1 MKDYI
6 IDIEIEKS
14 EILKR
19 YRTLLRACKLTLKKG
34 DKRMIRLAFDMAVE
48 SHKDMRRKS
57 GEPYIYHPIAV
68 AQIAAEEIGLGT
80 TSIVCALL
88 HDVVEDTD
96 ITLEDI
102 EHQFG
107 KKVAKI
113 IDGLT
118 KISGV
123 FDANSSLQA
132 ENFRKMLLTL
142 ADDVRVILI
151 KLADRLHNMRTME
164 FMPRDKQLKI
174 CSETVYLYAPLAHRL
189 GLYII
194 KSELEDLSMKYMEPE
209 TYKFIAQKLNEKK
222 AEREHFIKEFIG
234 PITKIL
240 SGQGLQAQV
249 LGRPKSIHSI
259 WSKMKK
265 KGIPF
270 EEVYDLF
277 AIRIILYCDPELEK
291 TESWKAYSIV
301 TDLYRP
307 NPDRLRDWI
316 SSPKANGYE
325 SLHTTVMGP
334 KGQWVEVQIR
344 SQRMN
349 EIAEK
354 GFAAHWKYK
363 ESSSDSGLDLWVSK
377 VRELLSNPE
386 ANALDFLD
394 DFKMNLFSDEIFI
407 FTPKGDLMQ
416 LPIEATALDFAF
428 EIHSDVGAK
437 CIGAKVNHKL
447 VPLSYKLQNGDQ
459 VEIIT
464 SVKQTPKDDWLNF
477 VVTAKA
483 KAKIKSSLKEEKRKI
498 AEDGKEIL
506 ERKLKSLKITYNT
519 DNIQKLSYYFKLQAT
534 QDLFYNVAKGLI
546 DIKDL
551 KEYVASEKVV
561 DQKPQLPT
569 DNENIQSMIKQVK
582 TKDSDILL
590 IGEDLQKIDY
600 KLSTC
605 CNPIPGDDV
614 FGFVTVSEGIKIHRT
629 NCPNATKLMSSF
641 GYRIIKAKWTS
652 QKQLAFL
659 TGLQITGIDEVGL
672 INNLTQ
678 IISNDFKVN
687 MRSITVDSDEGIFSG
702 SIMIYVND
710 TKHLEDLINKLKQV
724 KGITDITRFDSE
736 SEKINLKSAG

>member
-1 MKDYI
+1 MKDLV
-6 IDIEIEKS
+6 IDIEAEKN

-19 YRTLLRACKLTLKKG
+19 YRALLRASKSTLQKG
-34 DKRMIRLAFDMAVE
+34 DKRMIRKAFDMALE

-96 ITLEDI
+96 VTLDDI
-102 EHQFG
+102 EREFG
-107 KKVAKI
+107 KKVALI

-123 FDANSSLQA
+123 FDTNSSLQA

-164 FMPRDKQLKI
+164 YMPRDKQLKLS
-174 CSETVYLYAPLAHRL
+174 SETVYLYAPLAHRL
-189 GLYII
+189 GLYAI
-194 KSELEDLSMKYMEPE
+194 KSELEDLSMKYMERE
-209 TYKFIAQKLNEKK
+209 MYQLIKNKLNEKK
-222 AEREHFIKEFIG
+222 AEREKFIRDFIG
-234 PITKIL
+234 PLQKVL
-240 SGQGLQAQV
+240 EGQGLHADV
-249 LGRPKSIHSI
+249 FGRPKSIHSI
-259 WSKMKK
+259 WNKMKK
-265 KGIPF
+265 KAIPF

-277 AIRIILYCDPELEK
+277 AIRIILDSTPETEK
-291 TESWKAYSIV
+291 SECWKAYSIV

-334 KGQWVEVQIR
+334 RGQWVEVQIR
-344 SQRMN
+344 TKRMN

-363 ESSSDSGLDLWVSK
+363 ESSSDSGLDQWVQK
-377 VRELLSNPE
+377 VRDMLKNPE
-386 ANALDFLD
+386 SNALDFLD

-407 FTPKGDLMQ
+407 FTPKGALIQ
-416 LPIEATALDFAF
+416 LPQTATALDFAF
-428 EIHSDVGAK
+428 EIHTDVGAT

-464 SVKQTPKDDWLNF
+464 SSKQTPKEDWLNI

-483 KAKIKSSLKEEKRKI
+483 KAKIKSALKEEKRKI
-498 AEDGKEIL
+498 ADEGKEIL
-506 ERKLKSLKITYNT
+506 ERKMKSLKITYNS
-519 DNIQKLSYYFKLQAT
+519 DNIHKLSYYFKLPST
-534 QDLFYNVAKGLI
+534 QDLFFNVARGFI
-546 DIKDL
+546 DMKDL
-551 KEYVASEKVV
+551 REYQASEKTVEN
-561 DQKPQLPT
+561 KPQ
-569 DNENIQSMIKQVK
+569 DKIENDQVQSLLRNVK
-582 TKDSDILL
+582 AKDSDILL
-590 IGEDLQKIDY
+590 IGEDMQKIDY
-600 KLSTC
+600 KLANC

-614 FGFVTVSEGIKIHRT
+614 FGFITVSDGIKIHRT
-629 NCPNATKLMSSF
+629 NCPNAAKLMANY
-641 GYRIIKAKWTS
+641 GYRIVKARWTN
-652 QKQLAFL
+652 QQELAFL
-659 TGLQITGIDEVGL
+659 TGLRITGIDDVGL
-672 INNLTQ
+672 INKLTTV
-678 IISNDFKVN
+678 ISTDFKVN
-687 MRSITVDSDEGIFSG
+687 IRSITVDSDNGIFEG
-702 SIMIYVND
+702 SIMVYVND
-710 TKHLEDLINKLKQV
+710 TEHLDNLIKRLKTV
-724 KGITDITRFDSE
+724 KGITAVTRFDSAIE
-736 SEKINLKSAG
+736 IAS

>member
-1 MKDYI
+1 MKELV
-6 IDIEIEKS
+6 IDLEVEKT

-19 YRTLLRACKLTLKKG
+19 YRALLRASKSTLQKG
-34 DKRMIRLAFDMAVE
+34 DKRMIRKAFDMALE

-96 ITLEDI
+96 VTLDDI
-102 EHQFG
+102 EQEFG

-123 FDANSSLQA
+123 FDTNSSLQA

-164 FMPRDKQLKI
+164 FMPRDKQLKLS
-174 CSETVYLYAPLAHRL
+174 SETVYLYAPLAHRL
-189 GLYII
+189 GLYAI
-194 KSELEDLSMKYMEPE
+194 KSELEDLSMKYMERE
-209 TYKFIAQKLNEKK
+209 TYQFIKNKLNEKK
-222 AEREHFIKEFIG
+222 AEREKFIRDFIE
-234 PITKIL
+234 PVKK
-240 SGQGLQAQV
+240 V
-249 LGRPKSIHSI
+249 LASQDLEADLFGRPKSIHSI
-259 WSKMKK
+259 WNKMKK
-265 KGIPF
+265 KSIPF

-277 AIRIILYCDPELEK
+277 AIRVILDSTPENEK
-291 TESWKAYSIV
+291 ADCWKAYSIV

-334 KGQWVEVQIR
+334 RGQWVEVQIR
-344 SQRMN
+344 TKRMN

-363 ESSSDSGLDLWVSK
+363 EASTDSGLDLWVQK
-377 VRELLSNPE
+377 VRDMLKNPDS
-386 ANALDFLD
+386 NALEFLD

-407 FTPKGDLMQ
+407 FTPKGALIQ
-416 LPIEATALDFAF
+416 LPLNATALDFAF
-428 EIHSDVGAK
+428 EIHTDVGAS

-459 VEIIT
+459 VEVIT
-464 SVKQTPKDDWLNF
+464 SSKQVPKEDWLSF

-483 KAKIKSSLKEEKRKI
+483 KAKIKSALKEEKRKV

-506 ERKLKSLKITYNT
+506 ERKLKSLKITYNSE
-519 DNIQKLSYYFKLQAT
+519 NIHKLSYYFKLAST
-534 QDLFYNVAKGLI
+534 QDLFFNIAKGII
-546 DIKDL
+546 DMKDL
-551 KEYVASEKVV
+551 KEYQLSEKVIEN
-561 DQKPQLPT
+561 KPQDKIDSEQLQGLLR
-569 DNENIQSMIKQVK
+569 NIKA
-582 TKDSDILL
+582 KDSDMLL
-590 IGEDLQKIDY
+590 IGEDMQKIDY
-600 KLSTC
+600 KLANC

-614 FGFVTVSEGIKIHRT
+614 FGFVTVSDGIKIHRT
-629 NCPNATKLMSSF
+629 NCPNAAKLMANY
-641 GYRIIKAKWTS
+641 GYRIVKARWTN
-652 QKQLAFL
+652 QQELAFL
-659 TGLQITGIDEVGL
+659 TGLRIVGIDDVGL
-672 INNLTQ
+672 INKLTTV
-678 IISNDFKVN
+678 ISHDFKVN
-687 MRSITVDSDEGIFSG
+687 MRSITVDSDNGIFEG
-702 SIMIYVND
+702 SIMVYVND
-710 TKHLEDLINKLKQV
+710 TQHLDNLIKRLKTV
-724 KGITDITRFDSE
+724 NGVTDVTRFDAAV
-736 SEKINLKSAG
+736 EKAS

>member
-1 MKDYI
+1 MKTTLV
-6 IDIEIEKS
+6 IDLEAEKQ

-19 YRTLLRACKLTLKKG
+19 YRALLRASKSTLQKG
-34 DKRMIRLAFDMAVE
+34 DKKEIRKAFEMALE

-68 AQIAAEEIGLGT
+68 AQIAADEIGLGT

-96 ITLEDI
+96 ITLDDI
-102 EHQFG
+102 EREFG
-107 KKVAKI
+107 KKTAKI

-123 FDANSSLQA
+123 FDYNSSLQA

-151 KLADRLHNMRTME
+151 KLADRLHNMRTMD
-164 FMPRDKQLKI
+164 FMPRQKQLKI
-174 CSETVYLYAPLAHRL
+174 ASETIYLYAPLAHRL
-189 GLYII
+189 GLYAI
-194 KSELEDLSMKYMEPE
+194 KSELEDLSMKYLEPD
-209 TYKFIAQKLNEKK
+209 TYKYIATQLNEKK
-222 AEREHFIKEFIG
+222 AERNSFIRTFVD
-234 PITKIL
+234 PINEIL
-240 SGQGLQAQV
+240 EEQGLVASV
-249 LGRPKSIHSI
+249 YGRPKSIHSI
-259 WSKMKK
+259 WNKMKK
-265 KGIPF
+265 KNIPF

-277 AIRIILYCDPELEK
+277 AIRIILDSAPEKEK
-291 TESWKAYSIV
+291 ADCWKAYSIV

-307 NPDRLRDWI
+307 NPDRLRDWV
-316 SSPKANGYE
+316 SSPKGNGYE

-344 SQRMN
+344 TQRMN

-363 ESSSDSGLDLWVSK
+363 ESSNDNGLDQWIMK
-377 VRELLSNPE
+377 VREMLSNPE

-407 FTPKGDLMQ
+407 FTPKGALLQ
-416 LPIEATALDFAF
+416 LPLGATALDFAF
-428 EIHSDVGAK
+428 EIHTDVGAR

-464 SVKQTPKDDWLNF
+464 SGKQAPKEDWLNI

-483 KAKIKSSLKEEKRKI
+483 KSKIKSSLKEEKRKI
-498 AEDGKEIL
+498 AENGKETL

-519 DNIQKLSYYFKLQAT
+519 DNLNKLTYFFKLQST
-534 QDLFYNVAKGLI
+534 QDLFIGVANGKIEL
-546 DIKDL
+546 KDL
-551 KEYVASEKVV
+551 KEYLTSEKEV
-561 DQKPQLPT
+561 
-569 DNENIQSMIKQVK
+569 ENRGSDYKSNDGQHIEALLNKVK
-582 TKDSDILL
+582 GPESDILL

-600 KLSTC
+600 TLAVC

-614 FGFVTVSEGIKIHRT
+614 FGFVTVNEGIKIHRT
-629 NCPNATKLMSSF
+629 NCPNAAQLMANY
-641 GYRIIKAKWTS
+641 GYRIVKAKWNRQQELT
-652 QKQLAFL
+652 FL
-659 TGLQITGIDEVGL
+659 TGLHIVGIDDVGL
-672 INNLTQ
+672 INNITKV
-678 IISNDFKVN
+678 ISNDFKVN
-687 MRSITVDSDEGIFSG
+687 MRSITVDTNDGIFDG
-702 SIMIYVND
+702 SIKVFVND
-710 TKHLEDLINKLKQV
+710 KEHLDELILNLLEV
-724 KGITDITRFDSE
+724 KGVTGVTRFD
-736 SEKINLKSAG
+736 A

>member
-1 MKDYI
+1 MTHLV
-6 IDIEIEKS
+6 IDLEAEKS

-19 YRTLLRACKLTLKKG
+19 YRALLRACKETLQKG
-34 DKRMIRLAFDMAVE
+34 DKKMIRRAFELALE
-48 SHKDMRRKS
+48 SHQDMRRKS

-96 ITLEDI
+96 ITLEDV
-102 EHQFG
+102 EREFG

-123 FDANSSLQA
+123 FDYNSSLQA

-164 FMPRDKQLKI
+164 FMPREKQLKI
-174 CSETVYLYAPLAHRL
+174 ASETVYLYAPLAHRL
-189 GLYII
+189 GLYAM
-194 KSELEDLSMKYMEPE
+194 KSELEDLSMKYTETA
-209 TYKFIAQKLNEKK
+209 TYKYIAQRLNEKK
-222 AEREHFIKEFIG
+222 TEREKFIKEFID
-234 PITKIL
+234 PIQKIL
-240 SGQGLQAQV
+240 DEQGLVAKV
-249 LGRPKSIHSI
+249 YGRPKSINSI
-259 WSKMKK
+259 WNKMRKK
-265 KGIPF
+265 NIPF

-277 AIRIILYCDPELEK
+277 AIRIILDSQIEQEK
-291 TESWKAYSIV
+291 ADCWKAYSIV
-301 TDLYRP
+301 TDFYRP

-316 SSPKANGYE
+316 SSPKFNGYE

-344 SQRMN
+344 TERMN

-363 ESSSDSGLDLWVSK
+363 EAPNAESSGLDQWLQK
-377 VRELLSNPE
+377 VRELLNNPE
-386 ANALDFLD
+386 SNALDFLD

-407 FTPKGDLMQ
+407 FTPKGALMQ
-416 LPIEATALDFAF
+416 LPANATALDFAF
-428 EIHSDVGAK
+428 EIHSDLGAK

-447 VPLSYKLQNGDQ
+447 VPLSYQLQNGDQ

-464 SVKQTPKDDWLNF
+464 SNKQNPKEDWLNF
-477 VVTAKA
+477 VITAKA
-483 KAKIKSSLKEEKRKI
+483 KSKIKSSLKEEKRKI
-498 AEDGKEIL
+498 SDEGREIL
-506 ERKLKSLKITYNT
+506 DRKLKSLKIPSTIE
-519 DNIQKLSYYFKLQAT
+519 NINKITHFFKLHAS
-534 QDLFYNVAKGLI
+534 QDFLYQIAKGGI
-546 DIKDL
+546 DIGDL
-551 KEYVASEKVV
+551 KEYVNFEKNAGYKPFERTDPAEFVKKIKSEE
-561 DQKPQLPT
+561 DT
-569 DNENIQSMIKQVK
+569 
-582 TKDSDILL
+582 LL

-614 FGFVTVSEGIKIHRT
+614 FGFVTVGEGIKIHRT
-629 NCPNATKLMSSF
+629 SCPNATKLMSNF
-641 GYRIIKAKWTS
+641 GYRIVKARWNS

-659 TGLQITGIDEVGL
+659 TGLNITGIDDVGL
-672 INNLTQ
+672 INKITT

-687 MRSITVDSDEGIFSG
+687 MRSITVDSHEGIFDG
-702 SIMIYVND
+702 SIMVYVND
-710 TKHLEDLINKLKQV
+710 THHLNNLIAKLKQV
-724 KGITDITRFDSE
+724 NGVTDVRRFDSDLTV
-736 SEKINLKSAG
+736 EKA

>member
-1 MKDYI
+1 MNELV
-6 IDIEIEKS
+6 IDLEAEKK

-19 YRTLLRACKLTLKKG
+19 YRALLRACKPTMQKG
-34 DKRMIRLAFDMAVE
+34 DKKMIRRAFDMALE
-48 SHKDMRRKS
+48 SHQDMRRKS

-102 EHQFG
+102 EREFG
-107 KKVAKI
+107 KKTAKI

-118 KISGV
+118 KIAGV
-123 FDANSSLQA
+123 FDYNSSLQA

-151 KLADRLHNMRTME
+151 KLADRLHNMRTMD

-174 CSETVYLYAPLAHRL
+174 SSETVYLYAPLAHRL
-189 GLYII
+189 GLYIV
-194 KSELEDLSMKYMEPE
+194 KSELEDLSMKYMEPD
-209 TYKFIAQKLNEKK
+209 TYRSIARQLNEKRI
-222 AEREHFIKEFIG
+222 ERENFIKDFIE
-234 PITKIL
+234 PIHEIL
-240 SGQGLQAQV
+240 HEQDLNAD
-249 LGRPKSIHSI
+249 LYGRPKSINSI
-259 WSKMKK
+259 WNKIRKK
-265 KGIPF
+265 NIPF
-270 EEVYDLF
+270 AEVYDLF
-277 AIRIILYCDPELEK
+277 AVRIILDSKPENEK
-291 TESWKAYSIV
+291 SDCWKAYSIV

-334 KGQWVEVQIR
+334 RGQWVEVQIR
-344 SQRMN
+344 TRRMN

-363 ESSSDSGLDLWVSK
+363 ESTADSGLDQWIQK
-377 VRELLSNPE
+377 IRELLNNPE

-407 FTPKGDLMQ
+407 FTPKGALIQ
-416 LPIEATALDFAF
+416 LPINATALDFAF
-428 EIHSDVGAK
+428 EIHTDIGAS

-447 VPLSYKLQNGDQ
+447 VPLAHKLQNGDQ

-464 SVKQTPKDDWLNF
+464 SSKQTPKEDWLSF

-483 KAKIKSSLKEEKRKI
+483 KSKIKSALKEEKRKV
-498 AEDGKEIL
+498 AEEGKEIL
-506 ERKLKSLKITYNT
+506 ERKLKSLKITYNS
-519 DNIQKLSYYFKLQAT
+519 DNLYKLSYYFKLPST
-534 QDLFYNVAKGLI
+534 LDMFYNVATGVI
-546 DIKDL
+546 DL
-551 KEYVASEKVV
+551 KQLKEFAASERVV
-561 DQKPQLPT
+561 ENKPEKPEPLYIESFLKK
-569 DNENIQSMIKQVK
+569 NKG
-582 TKDSDILL
+582 KDSDTLL

-600 KLSTC
+600 KLSNC

-629 NCPNATKLMSSF
+629 NCPNAAKLMSNY
-641 GYRIIKAKWTS
+641 GYRIVKAKWNS
-652 QKQLAFL
+652 QKELAFL
-659 TGLQITGIDEVGL
+659 TGLHIMGIDDVGL
-672 INNLTQ
+672 INSITTV
-678 IISNDFKVN
+678 ISSDFKVN
-687 MRSITVDSDEGIFSG
+687 MRSITVDSDEGIFDG
-702 SIMIYVND
+702 SIMVFVND
-710 TKHLEDLINKLKQV
+710 TVHLDHLIARLKEV
-724 KGITDITRFDSE
+724 KGVTSVTRFDSPE
-736 SEKINLKSAG
+736 SQVDKAS

>member
-6 IDIEIEKS
+6 IDIEAEKS

-19 YRTLLRACKLTLKKG
+19 YRALLRACKSTLKKG
-34 DKRMIRLAFDMAVE
+34 DKKMIRMAFDMAVE

-68 AQIAAEEIGLGT
+68 SQIAAEEIGLGT

-102 EHQFG
+102 EREFG

-123 FDANSSLQA
+123 FDANSSMQA

-151 KLADRLHNMRTME
+151 KLADRLHNMRTMD

-189 GLYII
+189 GLYSI

-209 TYKFIAQKLNEKK
+209 TYKFIATKLNEKK
-222 AEREHFIKEFIG
+222 AERAHFISEFIG
-234 PITKIL
+234 PIDRIL
-240 SGQGLQAQV
+240 KEQDLNASV

-259 WSKMKK
+259 WTKMKK

-277 AIRIILYCDPELEK
+277 AIRIILDSKPENEK
-291 TESWKAYSIV
+291 ADSWKAYSIV

-344 SQRMN
+344 TQRMN

-363 ESSSDSGLDLWVSK
+363 ESSSDSGLDQWVQK

-407 FTPKGDLMQ
+407 FTPKGDLIQ

-459 VEIIT
+459 VEVIT
-464 SVKQTPKDDWLNF
+464 SSKQVPKEDWLNY

-506 ERKLKSLKITYNT
+506 ERKLKSLKITYNS
-519 DNIQKLSYYFKLQAT
+519 DNIYKLSYFFKLQST

-546 DIKDL
+546 DLKDL
-551 KEYVASEKVV
+551 KEFATSEKIIE
-561 DQKPQLPT
+561 QKPPQQDEGEKINNL
-569 DNENIQSMIKQVK
+569 IKQVK

-600 KLSTC
+600 KLSNC

-614 FGFVTVSEGIKIHRT
+614 FGFVTVSDGIKIHRT
-629 NCPNATKLMSSF
+629 NCPNATKLMSSY
-641 GYRIIKAKWTS
+641 GYRIVKAKWTS

-659 TGLQITGIDEVGL
+659 TGLKITGIDEVGL

-678 IISNDFKVN
+678 VISTDFKVN
-687 MRSITVDSDEGIFSG
+687 MRSITVDSDDGIFNG
-702 SIMIYVND
+702 TIMIYVND
-710 TKHLEDLINKLKQV
+710 TQHLDNLIKKIKEV
-724 KGITDITRFDSE
+724 KGITDVSRFDSE
-736 SEKINLKSAG
+736 TETPILKS

>member
-1 MKDYI
+1 MKEI
-6 IDIEIEKS
+6 VIDLEAEKK

-19 YRTLLRACKLTLKKG
+19 YRALLRACKSTMQKG
-34 DKRMIRLAFDMAVE
+34 DKRMIRLAFDMALD

-88 HDVVEDTD
+88 HDVVEDTN

-102 EHQFG
+102 EREFG

-123 FDANSSLQA
+123 FDYNSSLQA

-151 KLADRLHNMRTME
+151 KLADRLHNMRTMD

-174 CSETVYLYAPLAHRL
+174 SSETVYLYAPLAHRL
-189 GLYII
+189 GLYAI
-194 KSELEDLSMKYMEPE
+194 KSELEDLSMKYMEPV
-209 TYKFIAQKLNEKK
+209 TYKFIAQQLNEKK
-222 AEREHFIKEFIG
+222 AERENFIKDFIA
-234 PITKIL
+234 PIKDIL
-240 SGQGLQAQV
+240 NEQGLIADV
-249 LGRPKSIHSI
+249 YGRPKSIHSI
-259 WSKMKK
+259 WSKMRKK
-265 KGIPF
+265 NIPF
-270 EEVYDLF
+270 DEVYDLF
-277 AIRIILYCDPELEK
+277 AIRIILNSKPEHEK
-291 TESWKAYSIV
+291 ADCWKAYSIV
-301 TDLYRP
+301 TDLYHP

-316 SSPKANGYE
+316 SSPRANGYE

-334 KGQWVEVQIR
+334 RGQWVEVQIR
-344 SQRMN
+344 TNRMN

-363 ESSSDSGLDLWVSK
+363 EEPNSDSGLDQWIHK

-407 FTPKGDLMQ
+407 FTPKGALIQ
-416 LPIEATALDFAF
+416 LPVNATALDFAF
-428 EIHSDVGAK
+428 EIHTDIGAS

-447 VPLSYKLQNGDQ
+447 VPLSHKLQNGDQ

-464 SVKQTPKDDWLNF
+464 SSKQSPKEDWLNF

-483 KAKIKSSLKEEKRKI
+483 KSKIKSSLKEEKRKI
-498 AEDGKEIL
+498 AEQGKEIL

-519 DNIQKLSYYFKLQAT
+519 DNLYKLSYYFKLPT
-534 QDLFYNVAKGLI
+534 TLDLFFNVAQGKI
-546 DIKDL
+546 DL
-551 KEYVASEKVV
+551 KQLKEFAASEKIVEN
-561 DQKPQLPT
+561 KPEKIEPVFNDTL
-569 DNENIQSMIKQVK
+569 IKKVK
-582 TKDSDILL
+582 SADSDTLL
-590 IGEDLQKIDY
+590 IGEDLQKLDY
-600 KLSTC
+600 KLSSC

-614 FGFVTVSEGIKIHRT
+614 FGFVTVGEGIKIHRT
-629 NCPNATKLMSSF
+629 NCPNAAKLMANY
-641 GYRIIKAKWTS
+641 GYRIIKAKWNS
-652 QKQLAFL
+652 QKELAFL

-672 INNLTQ
+672 INKITTV
-678 IISNDFKVN
+678 ISNDFKVN
-687 MRSITVDSDEGIFSG
+687 MRSITVDTNDGIFEG
-702 SIMIYVND
+702 SIMVYVNN
-710 TKHLEDLINKLKQV
+710 TKHLDNLIRKLKEV
-724 KGITDITRFDSE
+724 VGVSSVTRFDSNDE
-736 SEKINLKSAG
+736 DIVKAS

>member
-1 MKDYI
+1 MKTELV
-6 IDIEIEKS
+6 IDLEAEKQ

-19 YRTLLRACKLTLKKG
+19 YRALLRASKSTLQKG
-34 DKRMIRLAFDMAVE
+34 DKKEIRKAFDMALE

-102 EHQFG
+102 EREFG
-107 KKVAKI
+107 KKTAKI

-123 FDANSSLQA
+123 FDTNSSLQA

-151 KLADRLHNMRTME
+151 KLADRLHNMRTMD
-164 FMPRDKQLKI
+164 FMPRHKQLKI
-174 CSETVYLYAPLAHRL
+174 ASETIYLYAPLAHRL
-189 GLYII
+189 GLYAI
-194 KSELEDLSMKYMEPE
+194 KSELEDLSMKYLEPE
-209 TYKFIAQKLNEKK
+209 TYKFIAKKLNEKK
-222 AEREHFIKEFIG
+222 AERNMFIKKFVE
-234 PITKIL
+234 PIDEIVHE
-240 SGQGLQAQV
+240 QGLVADV
-249 LGRPKSIHSI
+249 YGRPKSIHSI
-259 WSKMKK
+259 WNKMKK
-265 KGIPF
+265 KNIPF

-277 AIRIILYCDPELEK
+277 AIRIILDSAYENEK
-291 TESWKAYSIV
+291 ADCWKAYSIV

-307 NPDRLRDWI
+307 NPDRLRDWV
-316 SSPKANGYE
+316 SSPKGNGYE

-334 KGQWVEVQIR
+334 RGQWVEVQIR
-344 SQRMN
+344 TQRMN

-363 ESSSDSGLDLWVSK
+363 ESSNDNGLDQWIQK
-377 VRELLSNPE
+377 VREMLNNPE

-407 FTPKGDLMQ
+407 FTPKGALIQ
-416 LPIEATALDFAF
+416 LPLGATALDFAF
-428 EIHSDVGAK
+428 EIHTDVGAT

-447 VPLSYKLQNGDQ
+447 VPISYKLQNGDQ

-464 SVKQTPKDDWLNF
+464 SSKQTPKEDWLNV

-483 KAKIKSSLKEEKRKI
+483 KSKIKSSLKEEKRKI
-498 AEDGKEIL
+498 AEAGKEIL

-519 DNIQKLSYYFKLQAT
+519 DNIQKISYFFKLPST
-534 QDLFYNVAKGLI
+534 QELFVNVALGKIELK
-546 DIKDL
+546 DIK
-551 KEYVASEKVV
+551 EYLSSEKEVENRSPERPENLTV
-561 DQKPQLPT
+561 D
-569 DNENIQSMIKQVK
+569 MVK
-582 TKDSDILL
+582 TKMKGSENDILL

-600 KLSTC
+600 TLAAC

-629 NCPNATKLMSSF
+629 NCPNAAQLMSNY
-641 GYRIIKAKWTS
+641 GYRIVKAKWN
-652 QKQLAFL
+652 KQQELTFL
-659 TGLQITGIDEVGL
+659 TGLRIVGIDDVGL
-672 INNLTQ
+672 INNITKV
-678 IISNDFKVN
+678 ISNDFKVN
-687 MRSITVDSDEGIFSG
+687 MRSITVDTNEGIFDG
-702 SIMIYVND
+702 SIMIFVND
-710 TKHLEDLINKLKQV
+710 TEHLENLIKNLLQV
-724 KGITDITRFDSE
+724 KGVTGVTRFD
-736 SEKINLKSAG
+736 A

>member
-1 MKDYI
+1 MKELV
-6 IDIEIEKS
+6 IDLEAEKK

-19 YRTLLRACKLTLKKG
+19 YRALLRACRSTMQKG
-34 DKRMIRLAFDMAVE
+34 DKRMIRMAFNMALE
-48 SHKDMRRKS
+48 SHQNMRRKS

-102 EHQFG
+102 EREFG

-123 FDANSSLQA
+123 FDYNSSLQA

-151 KLADRLHNMRTME
+151 KLADRLHNMRTMD

-174 CSETVYLYAPLAHRL
+174 SSETVYLYAPLAHRL
-189 GLYII
+189 GLYML
-194 KSELEDLSMKYMEPE
+194 KSELEDLSMKYMEPV
-209 TYKFIAQKLNEKK
+209 TYKFIAQQLNEKK
-222 AEREHFIKEFIG
+222 TERENFIKDFIA
-234 PITKIL
+234 PIKEIL
-240 SGQGLQAQV
+240 NEQGLEAD
-249 LGRPKSIHSI
+249 LYGRPKSIHSI
-259 WSKMKK
+259 WSKMRKK
-265 KGIPF
+265 NIPF
-270 EEVYDLF
+270 DEVYDLF
-277 AIRIILYCDPELEK
+277 AVRIILNSKPDNEK
-291 TESWKAYSIV
+291 SDCWKAYSIV

-316 SSPKANGYE
+316 SSPRANGYE

-334 KGQWVEVQIR
+334 RGQWVEVQIR
-344 SQRMN
+344 TKRMN

-363 ESSSDSGLDLWVSK
+363 EPTADSGLDQWIHK
-377 VRELLSNPE
+377 VREMLSNPE
-386 ANALDFLD
+386 ANAMDFLD

-407 FTPKGDLMQ
+407 FTPKGALIQ
-416 LPIEATALDFAF
+416 LPINATALDFAF
-428 EIHSDVGAK
+428 EIHTDIGAG

-464 SVKQTPKDDWLNF
+464 SSKQSPKEDWLSF

-483 KAKIKSSLKEEKRKI
+483 KSKIKSSLKEEKRKI
-498 AEDGKEIL
+498 AEQGKEIL

-519 DNIQKLSYYFKLQAT
+519 DNLYKLTYYFKLPST
-534 QDLFYNVAKGLI
+534 LDLFFNVAEGII
-546 DIKDL
+546 DIKQL
-551 KEYVASEKVV
+551 KEFAASERVVENRPEKPGPIMTDQLIKKV
-561 DQKPQLPT
+561 KGN
-569 DNENIQSMIKQVK
+569 DND
-582 TKDSDILL
+582 TLL

-600 KLSTC
+600 KLSAC

-614 FGFVTVSEGIKIHRT
+614 FGFVTVGDGIKIHRT
-629 NCPNATKLMSSF
+629 NCPNAAKLMSNY
-641 GYRIIKAKWTS
+641 GYRIVKARWNS
-652 QKQLAFL
+652 QKELAFL
-659 TGLQITGIDEVGL
+659 TGLKITGIDDVGL
-672 INNLTQ
+672 INNITTV
-678 IISNDFKVN
+678 ISSDFKVN
-687 MRSITVDSDEGIFSG
+687 MRSITVDTDEGIFEG
-702 SIMIYVND
+702 SIMVYVNN
-710 TKHLEDLINKLKQV
+710 TRHLDDLIAKLKEV
-724 KGITDITRFDSE
+724 VGVTSVTRFDSQ
-736 SEKINLKSAG
+736 SEDMVKAS

>member
-1 MKDYI
+1 MKDLV
-6 IDIEIEKS
+6 IDLEAEKK

-19 YRTLLRACKLTLKKG
+19 YRALLRASKSTLQKG
-34 DKRMIRLAFDMAVE
+34 DKRLIRKAFEMALE

-96 ITLEDI
+96 VTLEDI
-102 EHQFG
+102 ELEFG

-123 FDANSSLQA
+123 FDTNSSLQA

-164 FMPRDKQLKI
+164 FMPRDKQLKLS
-174 CSETVYLYAPLAHRL
+174 SETVYLYAPLAHRL
-189 GLYII
+189 GLYAI
-194 KSELEDLSMKYMEPE
+194 KSELEDLSMKYMERE
-209 TYKFIAQKLNEKK
+209 TYQFIKNKLNEKK
-222 AEREHFIKEFIG
+222 AEREKFIADFIK
-234 PITKIL
+234 PVQKIL
-240 SGQGLQAQV
+240 EGQDLHGEV
-249 LGRPKSIHSI
+249 FGRPKSIHSI
-259 WSKMKK
+259 WNKMKK
-265 KGIPF
+265 KAIPF

-277 AIRIILYCDPELEK
+277 AIRIILDSAPENEK
-291 TESWKAYSIV
+291 AECWKAYSIV

-334 KGQWVEVQIR
+334 RGQWVEVQIR
-344 SQRMN
+344 TKRMN

-363 ESSSDSGLDLWVSK
+363 ESSTDSGLDQWVQK
-377 VRELLSNPE
+377 VRDMLKNPDS
-386 ANALDFLD
+386 NALDFLD

-407 FTPKGDLMQ
+407 FTPKGALIQ
-416 LPIEATALDFAF
+416 LPLNATALDFAF
-428 EIHSDVGAK
+428 EIHTDVGAS

-464 SVKQTPKDDWLNF
+464 SGKQTPKEDWLNF

-483 KAKIKSSLKEEKRKI
+483 KAKIKSALKEEKRKI

-506 ERKLKSLKITYNT
+506 ERKMKSIKLTYNSE
-519 DNIQKLSYYFKLQAT
+519 NLQKLSYFFKLQST

-546 DIKDL
+546 DMKDL
-551 KEYVASEKVV
+551 KDYQASEKIIEN
-561 DQKPQLPT
+561 KPQDKIEADQLH
-569 DNENIQSMIKQVK
+569 NLVKSIKA
-582 TKDSDILL
+582 KDSDILL
-590 IGEDLQKIDY
+590 IGEDMQKIDY
-600 KLSTC
+600 KLAAC

-614 FGFVTVSEGIKIHRT
+614 FGFITVGDGIKIHRT
-629 NCPNATKLMSSF
+629 NCPNAAKLMANY
-641 GYRIIKAKWTS
+641 GYRIVKARWTN
-652 QKQLAFL
+652 QQELAFL
-659 TGLQITGIDEVGL
+659 TGLRITGIDDVGL
-672 INNLTQ
+672 INKLTTV
-678 IISNDFKVN
+678 ISHDFKVN
-687 MRSITVDSDEGIFSG
+687 IRSITVDSDNGIFEG
-702 SIMIYVND
+702 SIMVYVND
-710 TKHLEDLINKLKQV
+710 TDHLENLIKKLNQV
-724 KGITDITRFDSE
+724 KGITQVVRFDSAI
-736 SEKINLKSAG
+736 EKAS

>member
-1 MKDYI
+1 MNELV
-6 IDIEIEKS
+6 IDLEAEKK

-19 YRTLLRACKLTLKKG
+19 YRALLRACKPTMQKG
-34 DKRMIRLAFDMAVE
+34 DKKMIRRAFDMALE
-48 SHKDMRRKS
+48 SHQDMRRKS

-102 EHQFG
+102 EREFG
-107 KKVAKI
+107 KKTAKI

-118 KISGV
+118 KIAGV
-123 FDANSSLQA
+123 FDYNSSLQA

-151 KLADRLHNMRTME
+151 KLADRLHNMRTMD

-174 CSETVYLYAPLAHRL
+174 SSETVYLYAPLAHRL
-189 GLYII
+189 GLYIV
-194 KSELEDLSMKYMEPE
+194 KSELEDLSMKYMEPD
-209 TYKFIAQKLNEKK
+209 TYRSIARQLNEKRN
-222 AEREHFIKEFIG
+222 ERENFIKNFIE
-234 PITKIL
+234 PIHEIL
-240 SGQGLQAQV
+240 HEQDLKAD
-249 LGRPKSIHSI
+249 LYGRPKSINSI
-259 WSKMKK
+259 WNKIRKK
-265 KGIPF
+265 NIPF
-270 EEVYDLF
+270 AEVYDLF
-277 AIRIILYCDPELEK
+277 AVRIILDSKPENEK
-291 TESWKAYSIV
+291 SDCWKAYSIV

-334 KGQWVEVQIR
+334 RGQWVEVQIR
-344 SQRMN
+344 TRRMN

-363 ESSSDSGLDLWVSK
+363 ESTADSGLDQWIQK
-377 VRELLSNPE
+377 IRELLNNPE

-407 FTPKGDLMQ
+407 FTPKGALIQ
-416 LPIEATALDFAF
+416 LPINATALDFAF
-428 EIHSDVGAK
+428 EIHTDIGAS

-447 VPLSYKLQNGDQ
+447 VPLAHKLQNGDQ

-464 SVKQTPKDDWLNF
+464 SSKQTPKEDWLSF

-483 KAKIKSSLKEEKRKI
+483 KSKIKSALKEEKRKV
-498 AEDGKEIL
+498 AEEGKEIL
-506 ERKLKSLKITYNT
+506 ERKLKSLKITYNS
-519 DNIQKLSYYFKLQAT
+519 DNLYKLSYYFKLPST
-534 QDLFYNVAKGLI
+534 LDMFYNVATGVI
-546 DIKDL
+546 DL
-551 KEYVASEKVV
+551 KQLKEFAASERVV
-561 DQKPQLPT
+561 ENKPEKPEPLYIESFLKK
-569 DNENIQSMIKQVK
+569 NKG
-582 TKDSDILL
+582 KDSDTLL

-600 KLSTC
+600 KLSNC

-629 NCPNATKLMSSF
+629 NCPNAAKLMSNY
-641 GYRIIKAKWTS
+641 GYRIVKAKWNS
-652 QKQLAFL
+652 QKELAFL
-659 TGLQITGIDEVGL
+659 TGLHIMGIDDVGL
-672 INNLTQ
+672 INSITTV
-678 IISNDFKVN
+678 ISSDFKVN
-687 MRSITVDSDEGIFSG
+687 MRSITVDSDEGIFDG
-702 SIMIYVND
+702 SIMVYVND
-710 TKHLEDLINKLKQV
+710 TIHLDHLIARLKEV
-724 KGITDITRFDSE
+724 KGVTSVTRFDSPE
-736 SEKINLKSAG
+736 SQVDKAS

>member
-1 MKDYI
+1 MKEI
-6 IDIEIEKS
+6 VIDLEAEKK

-19 YRTLLRACKLTLKKG
+19 YRALLRACKPTLQKG
-34 DKRMIRLAFDMAVE
+34 DKQMIRKAFDLALE
-48 SHKDMRRKS
+48 SHSDMRRKS

-96 ITLEDI
+96 ISLKEIED
-102 EHQFG
+102 QFG
-107 KKVAKI
+107 KKTARI

-118 KISGV
+118 KISGI
-123 FDANSSLQA
+123 FDPNSSIQA

-174 CSETVYLYAPLAHRL
+174 SSETVYLYAPLAHRL
-189 GLYII
+189 GLYAI
-194 KSELEDLSMKYMEPE
+194 KSELEDLSMKYTDPD
-209 TYKFIAQKLNEKK
+209 TYKFIAHKLNEKK
-222 AEREHFIKEFIG
+222 AERERFIQSFID
-234 PITKIL
+234 PIQDIL
-240 SGQGLQAQV
+240 QQQGLKADV
-249 LGRPKSIHSI
+249 VGRPKSIHSI
-259 WSKMKK
+259 WNKMKK
-265 KGIPF
+265 KSTPF

-277 AIRIILYCDPELEK
+277 AIRIIIDSAPDMEK
-291 TESWKAYSIV
+291 SDCWKAYSIV

-316 SSPKANGYE
+316 SSPKGNGYE

-344 SQRMN
+344 TKRMN

-363 ESSSDSGLDLWVSK
+363 ESNSDSGLDQWIQK
-377 VRELLSNPE
+377 VRDVLSNPE
-386 ANALDFLD
+386 SNALDFVA

-407 FTPKGDLMQ
+407 FTPKGALIQ
-416 LPIEATALDFAF
+416 LPQGATALDFAF
-428 EIHSDVGAK
+428 EIHSDLGAS

-447 VPLSYKLQNGDQ
+447 VPISHVLQNGDQ

-464 SVKQTPKDDWLNF
+464 SGKQTPKEDWLNI

-483 KAKIKSSLKEEKRKI
+483 KSKIKSSLKEEKRRV

-519 DNIQKLSYYFKLQAT
+519 ENLNKLTLFLKLAST
-534 QDLFYNVAKGLI
+534 QDLFYNIAKGVV
-546 DIKDL
+546 DMKDL
-551 KEYVASEKVV
+551 KAFALSEKTH
-561 DQKPQLPT
+561 DQNQQHFDSHVNGL
-569 DNENIQSMIKQVK
+569 VK
-582 TKDSDILL
+582 KLNRQDRETLL
-590 IGEDLQKIDY
+590 IGDDLQNIDY
-600 KLSTC
+600 TLSPC

-614 FGFVTVSEGIKIHRT
+614 FGFITVNEGIKIHRI
-629 NCPNATKLMSSF
+629 NCPNAAKLLANYA
-641 GYRIIKAKWTS
+641 YRIVKAKWTS
-652 QKQLAFL
+652 QQELAFL
-659 TGLQITGIDEVGL
+659 TGLKIIGIDDVGL
-672 INNLTQ
+672 VNRITSV
-678 IISNDFKVN
+678 ISQDFKIN
-687 MRSITVDSDEGIFSG
+687 IRSITISSNEGIFEG
-702 SIMIYVND
+702 SIMIFVHS
-710 TKHLEDLINKLKQV
+710 TEHLERLIKTLKNI
-724 KGITDITRFDSE
+724 KGITSINRFDSAE
-736 SEKINLKSAG
+736 VRTDTPENIR

>member
-1 MKDYI
+1 MKNTLV
-6 IDIEIEKS
+6 IDLEAEKK

-19 YRTLLRACKLTLKKG
+19 YRALLRASKSTLQKG
-34 DKRMIRLAFDMAVE
+34 DKKEIRKAFDMALE

-102 EHQFG
+102 EREFG
-107 KKVAKI
+107 KKTAKI

-123 FDANSSLQA
+123 FDTNSSLQA

-151 KLADRLHNMRTME
+151 KLADRLHNMRTMD
-164 FMPRDKQLKI
+164 FMPRHKQLKI
-174 CSETVYLYAPLAHRL
+174 ASETIYLYAPLAHRL
-189 GLYII
+189 GLYAI
-194 KSELEDLSMKYMEPE
+194 KSELEDLSMKYLEPD
-209 TYKFIAQKLNEKK
+209 TYKYIATQLNEKK
-222 AEREHFIKEFIG
+222 AERNAFIKSFVE
-234 PITKIL
+234 PINDIL
-240 SGQGLQAQV
+240 AEQGLIANV
-249 LGRPKSIHSI
+249 YGRPKSIHSI
-259 WSKMKK
+259 WNKMKK
-265 KGIPF
+265 KNIPF

-277 AIRIILYCDPELEK
+277 AIRIILDSAPESEK
-291 TESWKAYSIV
+291 ADCWKAYSIV

-307 NPDRLRDWI
+307 NPDRLRDWV
-316 SSPKANGYE
+316 SSPKGNGYE

-344 SQRMN
+344 TQRMN

-363 ESSSDSGLDLWVSK
+363 ESSNDNGLDQWIQK
-377 VRELLSNPE
+377 VREMLSNPE
-386 ANALDFLD
+386 SNALDFLD

-407 FTPKGDLMQ
+407 FTPKGALLQ
-416 LPIEATALDFAF
+416 LPLGATALDFAF
-428 EIHSDVGAK
+428 EIHTDIGAK

-464 SVKQTPKDDWLNF
+464 SSKQTPKEDWLNI
-477 VVTAKA
+477 VMTAKA
-483 KAKIKSSLKEEKRKI
+483 KSKIKSSLKEEKRKI
-498 AEDGKEIL
+498 AEEGKELL

-519 DNIQKLSYYFKLQAT
+519 DNLNKLSYFFKLQST
-534 QDLFYNVAKGLI
+534 QDLFIAVATGKIELR
-546 DIKDL
+546 DL
-551 KEYVASEKVV
+551 KEYVASEKEIENRGNEKVN
-561 DQKPQLPT
+561 
-569 DNENIQSMIKQVK
+569 DNERINALLKKVK
-582 TKDSDILL
+582 GPESDVLL

-600 KLSTC
+600 TLAAC

-614 FGFVTVSEGIKIHRT
+614 FGFVTVNEGIKIHRT
-629 NCPNATKLMSSF
+629 NCPNAAQLMANY
-641 GYRIIKAKWTS
+641 GYRVVKAKWNRQQELS
-652 QKQLAFL
+652 FL
-659 TGLQITGIDEVGL
+659 TGLRIVGIDDVGL
-672 INNLTQ
+672 INNLTKV
-678 IISNDFKVN
+678 ISNDFKVN
-687 MRSITVDSDEGIFSG
+687 IRSITIDTDDGIFDG
-702 SIMIYVND
+702 SIKVFVND
-710 TKHLEDLINKLKQV
+710 KEHLDNLIKNLLEV
-724 KGITDITRFDSE
+724 KGITGVTRFD
-736 SEKINLKSAG
+736 A